1 MSIKVLYLETFCFKI
16 ICLPE
21 YLIVP
26 WNLQFVPPIFRSLTK
41 MSTPANCGL
50 WYLHWHL
57 VWYWQ
62 HFLFWHFAKIFPV
75 KFCKKGIAGINFL
88 FSITPLITFFLCLSI
103 FYLCQF
109 QQCSR
114 TFSHEH
120 EYQLTLMTCPSTG
133 SKQILST

>member
-1 MSIKVLYLETFCFKI
+1 M
-16 ICLPE
+16 
-21 YLIVP
+21 
-26 WNLQFVPPIFRSLTK
+26 PPIFRSLTK

-62 HFLFWHFAKIFPV
+62 HFLFWHFVEIFPV

-120 EYQLTLMTCPSTG
+120 EYQLTL
-133 SKQILST
+133 KVKVRIFQNVFFILSLFGSLIRESTLKKMPFEI